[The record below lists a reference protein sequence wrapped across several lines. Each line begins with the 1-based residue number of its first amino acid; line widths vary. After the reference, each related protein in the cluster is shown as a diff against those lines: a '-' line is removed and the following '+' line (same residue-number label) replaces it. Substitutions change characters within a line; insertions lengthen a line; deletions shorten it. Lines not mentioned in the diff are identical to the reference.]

1 MSEWQVVPKAAGR
14 LGGKRAFVVHGHGK
28 VSLQLH
34 RPFRNLEMF
43 DLDAMLESS
52 IQERVA
58 RMASSSGSRHTGV
71 GNGDDTTNSETNL
84 ICIARSTATSPRL
97 SKTLEI
103 RG

>member
-1 MSEWQVVPKAAGR
+1 
-14 LGGKRAFVVHGHGK
+14 
-28 VSLQLH
+28 
-34 RPFRNLEMF
+34 MF

-84 ICIARSTATSPRL
+84 ICIARSQPQVRA
-97 SKTLEI
+97 
-103 RG
+103 